1 MKIRKIKV
9 TTINGQVFTK
19 RQLKN
24 HEKEMIKLG
33 EFNIEKYEK
42 TLSTLV

>member
-9 TTINGQVFTK
+9 TTINGQAFTK

-33 EFNIEKYEK
+33 EFNIEEYEK